1 MALILAMAQPLTASG
16 ADGRSAYYAKGS
28 ETVTA
33 IAKNHHLDE
42 ELLAAM
48 NNLSPSSKPQKGQLI
63 WLPLE
68 PTSTIT
74 VKKGD
79 TLWDLAREY
88 NTNIS
93 IIIAQNN
100 ISNPNRLKIG
110 QQLAVPVEQDEYS
123 LSPIVTAATSVT
135 KSTITTASRSGSSY
149 LWPLKGIITSRF
161 GPRNGSFH
169 HGLDIAADT
178 GTAIAATKAG
188 TVTFAGWYSSI
199 YGKAIVIKH
208 NDTEESMYA
217 HLYSILVSKGASV
230 KAGQSIATVG
240 ESGNATGPHLHF
252 EIRIN
257 NKAVNPLKYL
267 R

>member
-1 MALILAMAQPLTASG
+1 MALILAIAQPETASG

-28 ETVTA
+28 ETVAA
-33 IAKNHHLDE
+33 IAKTHSLDA

-48 NNLSPSSKPQKGQLI
+48 NNLSPISTPQKGQCI

-68 PTSTIT
+68 PISTIT

-79 TLWDLAREY
+79 TLWDLARKY
-88 NTNIS
+88 NTSVS
-93 IIIAQNN
+93 ILVAQNN
-100 ISNPNRLKIG
+100 LSNPNRLKIG

-123 LSPIVTAATSVT
+123 LSPIVIAASSTT
-135 KSTITTASRSGSSY
+135 RSTITTASRSGSSY
-149 LWPLKGIITSRF
+149 LWPLNGIITSKF
-161 GPRNGSFH
+161 GPRNGGFH

-178 GTAIAATKAG
+178 GTAIGATKPG

-199 YGKAIVIKH
+199 YGKAVVIRH
-208 NDTEESMYA
+208 SDTEESMYA
-217 HLYSILVSKGASV
+217 HLQSILVSKGATV
-230 KAGQSIATVG
+230 KAGQNIATVG
-240 ESGNATGPHLHF
+240 ESGNATGPHLHL

-257 NKAVNPLKYL
+257 DQAVDPLKYL